1 MVSLLLPIIYL
12 AFISLGLPDSLLG
25 AGWPTMFGELG
36 VPISYAGIISMIIS
50 AGTIV
55 SSLFCDKVS
64 RKLGTGLVSAISTLL
79 TAGALFGFSLSDS
92 FIALCFLAIPYGLG
106 AGAIDAV
113 LNNYLALHYGSR
125 HMNWAHCLWGL
136 GVSISPHIMGY
147 ALSARMGW
155 NRGYGIVS
163 GIQFAFA
170 ILLFAVLP
178 MWKKKGEAIAENSE
192 NAKLSLK
199 SILRIPGVSATLMA
213 FLGYCAF
220 ETTCGLWASTFL
232 VEQKGV
238 DSTTAANLAS
248 MFYLGITLG
257 RFLNGFIS
265 DKLGN
270 KQMIRIGIYISLFSV
285 ILIALPFAN
294 PMFAIVGLIVA
305 GFGCSPIYPAIIHS
319 TPSNF
324 GKENS
329 GAIVGIE
336 MAAAYCGSTVMPPVF
351 GFIAEYISI
360 AIYPLY
366 LGIFGVL
373 MLVMSEKVNKTIKKK
388 VLD

>member
-25 AGWPTMFGELG
+25 AGWPIMFGELG

-55 SSLFCDKVS
+55 SSLFSEKVS

-79 TAGALFGFSLSDS
+79 TAGALFGFSVSDS

-106 AGAIDAV
+106 AGSIDAV
-113 LNNYLALHYGSR
+113 LNNYLALHYASR

-147 ALSARMGW
+147 VLSAKMGW
-155 NRGYGIVS
+155 HSGYGIVS
-163 GIQFAFA
+163 GIQLVFA
-170 ILLFAVLP
+170 ILLFAILP
-178 MWKKKGEAIAENSE
+178 IWKIRGNGIAEEGES
-192 NAKLSLK
+192 AKLSLK
-199 SILRIPGVSATLMA
+199 SILKIPGVSATLMA
-213 FLGYCAF
+213 FFGYCAF

-232 VEQKGV
+232 VEHKGV
-238 DSTTAANLAS
+238 APTTAANLAS
-248 MFYLGITLG
+248 MFYLGITFG
-257 RFLNGFIS
+257 RFLNGFIA
-265 DKLGN
+265 DRLGN
-270 KQMIRIGIYISLFSV
+270 KRMIRIGTYISLFSV
-285 ILIALPFAN
+285 LLIALPFEN
-294 PMFAIVGLIVA
+294 PIFSIIGLVIA

-319 TPSNF
+319 TPVNF

-336 MAAAYCGSTVMPPVF
+336 MAAAYCGSTFMPPVF
-351 GFIAEYISI
+351 GFMAQYISI
-360 AIYPLY
+360 GLYPLY
-366 LGIFGVL
+366 LGIFCIL
-373 MLVMSEKVNKTIKKK
+373 MLLMSEKVNKTLKNK